1 MLNCHNVITT
11 IRISA
16 FQSKLATD
24 LLKTRP
30 NAKSDVDE
38 NGLDV
43 LLSDLAEDLWEAA
56 HRLQSDH
63 VVDVVLVVHAGHHR
77 RQNHRTELLYLPR
90 TTANQHRQHLAEWNQ
105 LPTRWT
111 TTTVTSYGFCLT
123 ILVFHYTSY
132 KKYCRKYDWDSSG
145 T

>member
-16 FQSKLATD
+16 FQSKLSTD

-43 LLSDLAEDLWEAA
+43 LLSDLAEDL
-56 HRLQSDH
+56 
-63 VVDVVLVVHAGHHR
+63 
-77 RQNHRTELLYLPR
+77 
-90 TTANQHRQHLAEWNQ
+90 
-105 LPTRWT
+105 
-111 TTTVTSYGFCLT
+111 
-123 ILVFHYTSY
+123 
-132 KKYCRKYDWDSSG
+132 
-145 T
+145 